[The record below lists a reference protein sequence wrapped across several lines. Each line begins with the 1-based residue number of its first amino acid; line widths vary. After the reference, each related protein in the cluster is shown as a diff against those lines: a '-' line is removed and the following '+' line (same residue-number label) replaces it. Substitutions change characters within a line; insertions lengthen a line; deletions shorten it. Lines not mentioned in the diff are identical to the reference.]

1 MSLRVGLV
9 GYGLAGR
16 TFHAPLFRGCG
27 LELVAVLTTNPERV
41 GQVRADFPEA
51 SIVSEMS
58 ALLSHDLDLVVI
70 ASVNSVHVEQAIAA
84 LHAGVPT
91 VVDKPMGRNLTETL
105 EILKASDDTGV
116 PVTAFYNRLFDSDSL
131 TIKRVIQDNEI
142 GKVFRIDSRFER
154 YRPDLAAQSW
164 REQSSA
170 EEGGGLLL
178 DLQSH
183 LVSTALDWF
192 GPAELVSASVRS
204 IRGASDD
211 DVVLVLKHES
221 GVDSYLSTSSIVGAP
236 GPRIRMMG
244 TNGALVIGELDPQ
257 ETLLRAGKVPHEGK
271 WDVSTK
277 SAAKIVRGEN
287 VSDLQVED
295 GNYAR
300 FYELVA
306 GAIAGTNEWPVSK
319 TEIIAV
325 ATIIDRARE
334 LNFRE

>member
-1 MSLRVGLV
+1 MREL
-9 GYGLAGR
+9 LA
-16 TFHAPLFRGCG
+16 
-27 LELVAVLTTNPERV
+27 
-41 GQVRADFPEA
+41 
-51 SIVSEMS
+51 
-58 ALLSHDLDLVVI
+58 HDLDLVIV

-84 LHAGVPT
+84 LHAGIPT
-91 VVDKPMGRNLTETL
+91 VVDKPMGRNLAETM
-105 EILKASDDTGV
+105 EILKASDETRV

-142 GKVFRIDSRFER
+142 GQVFRIDSRFER
-154 YRPDLAAQSW
+154 YRPDLANQSW

-192 GPAELVSASVRS
+192 GPAELISASVRS

-211 DVVLVLKHES
+211 DVVLVLKHDS
-221 GVDSYLSTSSIVGAP
+221 GVDSYLSASSIVGAP
-236 GPRIRMMG
+236 GPRIRMLG
-244 TNGALVIGELDPQ
+244 SNGALVIGELDPQ
-257 ETLLRAGKVPHEGK
+257 EALLRGGSVPTGGK

-277 SAAKIVRGEN
+277 SNALIVRGDQVFDVA
-287 VSDLQVED
+287 VSD
-295 GNYAR
+295 GNYAQ
-300 FYELVA
+300 FYTLVA
-306 GAIAGTNEWPVSK
+306 GAIAGKNEWPVSK
-319 TEIIAV
+319 AEIIAV

>member
-1 MSLRVGLV
+1 MTLRVGLA
-9 GYGLAGR
+9 GFGLAGR
-16 TFHAPLFRGCG
+16 FFHAPLLNGCG
-27 LELVAVLTTNPERV
+27 LELSAVLTTNPERIAHV
-41 GQVRADFPEA
+41 NADYPNAAVVADMKE
-51 SIVSEMS
+51 
-58 ALLSHDLDLVVI
+58 LLAHELDLVII

-84 LHAGVPT
+84 LQAGVPT

-105 EILKASDDTGV
+105 EILKVSDETGV
-116 PVTAFYNRLFDSDSL
+116 PVTAFYNRLYDSDSL

-142 GKVFRIDSRFER
+142 GQIFRIDSRFER
-154 YRPDLAAQSW
+154 YRPNLAAQSW

-192 GPAELVSASVRS
+192 GPAELISASVRS

-211 DVVLVLKHES
+211 DVVLVLKHDN
-221 GVDSYLSTSSIVGAP
+221 GVDSYLSASAIAGAP
-236 GPRIRMMG
+236 GPRIRMLG
-244 TNGALVIGELDPQ
+244 SNGALVIGELDPQ
-257 ETLLRAGKVPHEGK
+257 EALLRAGKVPLDGK

-277 SAAKIVRGEN
+277 SEARIIRGEV
-287 VSDLQVED
+287 VSDLKVED

-306 GAIAGTNEWPVSK
+306 GAIAGKNEWPVSK
-319 TEIIAV
+319 AEISAV

>member
-1 MSLRVGLV
+1 MTLRVGLA

-16 TFHAPLFRGCG
+16 FFHAPLLKSCG
-27 LELVAVLTTNPERV
+27 LDLVAVLTTNPERIAHV
-41 GQVRADFPEA
+41 NSDYPDAVV
-51 SIVSEMS
+51 VSDMS
-58 ALLSHDLDLVVI
+58 EFLAHDLDLVVV

-105 EILKASDDTGV
+105 EILKVSDETGV

-142 GKVFRIDSRFER
+142 GEIFRIDSRFER
-154 YRPDLAAQSW
+154 FRPNLAAQSW

-192 GPAELVSASVRS
+192 GPAELISASVRS

-211 DVVLVLKHES
+211 DVVLVLKHHN
-221 GVDSYLSTSSIVGAP
+221 GVDSYLSASAIAGAP
-236 GPRIRMMG
+236 GPRIRMLG
-244 TNGALVIGELDPQ
+244 SNGALVIGELDPQ
-257 ETLLRAGKVPHEGK
+257 EALLRAGQVPHVGK
-271 WDVSTK
+271 WEVSTK
-277 SAAKIVRGEN
+277 SEAHIIRGDQI
-287 VSDLQVED
+287 SDLEIED
-295 GNYAR
+295 GNYAQ
-300 FYELVA
+300 FYKLVA
-306 GAIAGTNEWPVSK
+306 GAISGANEWPVSK
-319 TEIIAV
+319 AEIIAV
-325 ATIIDRARE
+325 ATIIDKARE
-334 LNFRE
+334 MNFRE

>member
-1 MSLRVGLV
+1 MTLRVGLA
-9 GYGLAGR
+9 GFGLAGR
-16 TFHAPLFRGCG
+16 FFHAPLLKGCG
-27 LELVAVLTTNPERV
+27 LELGAVLTTNPERIAHV
-41 GQVRADFPEA
+41 NADYPNAAVVADMKE
-51 SIVSEMS
+51 
-58 ALLSHDLDLVVI
+58 LLAHELDLVII

-105 EILKASDDTGV
+105 EILKVSDETGV
-116 PVTAFYNRLFDSDSL
+116 PVTAFYNRLYDSDSL

-142 GKVFRIDSRFER
+142 GQIFRIDSRFER
-154 YRPDLAAQSW
+154 YRPNLAAQSW

-192 GPAELVSASVRS
+192 GPAELISASVRS
-204 IRGASDD
+204 VRGASDD
-211 DVVLVLKHES
+211 DVVLVLKHDN
-221 GVDSYLSTSSIVGAP
+221 GVDSYLSASAIAGAP
-236 GPRIRMMG
+236 GPRIRMLG
-244 TNGALVIGELDPQ
+244 SNGALVIGELDPQ
-257 ETLLRAGKVPHEGK
+257 EALLRAGKVPHEGK

-277 SAAKIVRGEN
+277 SEARIIRGEV
-287 VSDLQVED
+287 VSDLEVED

-306 GAIAGTNEWPVSK
+306 GAIAGENEWPVSK
-319 TEIIAV
+319 AEIIAV

>member
-1 MSLRVGLV
+1 MTLRVGLA

-16 TFHAPLFRGCG
+16 YFHAPLLKGCG
-27 LELVAVLTTNPERV
+27 LELVAVLTSNPERIAHV
-41 GQVRADFPEA
+41 NSDFPNA
-51 SIVSEMS
+51 IVVTDMRE
-58 ALLSHDLDLVVI
+58 LLAQDLDLVIV
-70 ASVNSVHVEQAIAA
+70 ASVNSVHVEQAVAA

-91 VVDKPMGRNLTETL
+91 VVDKPMGRNITETL
-105 EILKASDDTGV
+105 EILKVSDETGV

-142 GKVFRIDSRFER
+142 GEIFRIDSRFER

-164 REQSSA
+164 REQSSPA
-170 EEGGGLLL
+170 EGGGLLL

-221 GVDSYLSTSSIVGAP
+221 GVDSYLSASAIVGAP
-236 GPRIRMMG
+236 GPRIRMLG
-244 TNGALVIGELDPQ
+244 SNGALVIGELDPQ
-257 ETLLRAGKVPHEGK
+257 EALLRAGKVPHEGK

-277 SAAKIVRGEN
+277 SEARIIRGDV
-287 VSDLQVED
+287 VSDLTVED
-295 GNYAR
+295 GNYAQ
-300 FYELVA
+300 FYALVA
-306 GAIAGTNEWPVSK
+306 GAISGKNEWPVSK
-319 TEIIAV
+319 AEIIAV
-325 ATIIDRARE
+325 ATIIDKARE

>member
-1 MSLRVGLV
+1 MSLRVGLA

-16 TFHAPLFRGCG
+16 FFHAPLLKGCG
-27 LELVAVLTTNPERV
+27 LELGAVLTTNPERIAHV
-41 GQVRADFPEA
+41 NADYPNAAVVADMKE
-51 SIVSEMS
+51 
-58 ALLSHDLDLVVI
+58 LLAHELDLVII

-84 LHAGVPT
+84 LHSGVPT
-91 VVDKPMGRNLTETL
+91 VVDKPIGRNLTETL
-105 EILKASDDTGV
+105 EILKVSDETGV
-116 PVTAFYNRLFDSDSL
+116 PVTAFYNRLYDSDSL

-142 GKVFRIDSRFER
+142 GQIFRIDSRFER
-154 YRPDLAAQSW
+154 YRPNLAAQSW

-192 GPAELVSASVRS
+192 GPAELISASVRS

-211 DVVLVLKHES
+211 DVVLVLKHDN
-221 GVDSYLSTSSIVGAP
+221 GVDSYLSASAIAGAP
-236 GPRIRMMG
+236 GPRIRMLG
-244 TNGALVIGELDPQ
+244 SNGALVIGELDPQ
-257 ETLLRAGKVPHEGK
+257 EALLRAGKVPHDGK

-277 SAAKIVRGEN
+277 SEARIIRGEV
-287 VSDLQVED
+287 VSDLKVED

-306 GAIAGTNEWPVSK
+306 GAIAGKNEWPVSK
-319 TEIIAV
+319 AEISAV

>member
-1 MSLRVGLV
+1 MALRVGMA

-16 TFHAPLFRGCG
+16 YFHAPLLKGCG
-27 LELVAVLTTNPERV
+27 LDLVAVLTTNSERV
-41 GQVRADFPEA
+41 AYVNSDYPDAVVVANME
-51 SIVSEMS
+51 E
-58 ALLSHDLDLVVI
+58 LLAHNLDLVII
-70 ASVNSVHVEQAIAA
+70 ASVNSVHVDQAISA
-84 LHAGVPT
+84 LRAGIPT
-91 VVDKPMGRNLTETL
+91 VVDKPMGRNLAETM
-105 EILKASDDTGV
+105 EILKVSDETGV

-131 TIKRVIQDNEI
+131 TIKRVIKDYEI

-154 YRPDLAAQSW
+154 YRPDLASQSW

-178 DLQSH
+178 DLQTH

-211 DVVLVLKHES
+211 DVVLVLKHDT
-221 GVDSYLSTSSIVGAP
+221 GVDSYLSASAIVGAP
-236 GPRIRMMG
+236 GPRIRMLG
-244 TNGALVIGELDPQ
+244 SNGALVIGELDPQ
-257 ETLLRAGKVPHEGK
+257 EALLRAGKVPHEGK

-277 SAAKIVRGEN
+277 SEARIIRGE
-287 VSDLQVED
+287 VASDLQVED

-306 GAIAGTNEWPVSK
+306 GAIASKNEWPVSK
-319 TEIIAV
+319 AEIIAV

>member
-1 MSLRVGLV
+1 MTLRVGMA

-16 TFHAPLFRGCG
+16 YFHAPLLKGCG
-27 LELVAVLTTNPERV
+27 LELVAVLTTNSDRV
-41 GQVRADFPEA
+41 AHVHADFPEA
-51 SIVSEMS
+51 VVVSNMKE
-58 ALLSHDLDLVVI
+58 LLAHDLDLVIV
-70 ASVNSVHVEQAIAA
+70 ASVNSVHVEQAVAA
-84 LHAGVPT
+84 LHAGIPT

-105 EILKASDDTGV
+105 EILNASDETGV

-131 TIKRVIQDNEI
+131 TIKRVLKENEI

-154 YRPDLAAQSW
+154 FRPDLAAQSW

-221 GVDSYLSTSSIVGAP
+221 GVDSYLSASAIVGAP
-236 GPRIRMMG
+236 GPRIRMLG
-244 TNGALVIGELDPQ
+244 SNGALLIGELDPQ
-257 ETLLRAGKVPHEGK
+257 EALLRAGKAPAQGK
-271 WDVSTK
+271 WEVSTK
-277 SAAKIVRGEN
+277 SEARIIRGET
-287 VSDLQVED
+287 VSELQVED
-295 GNYAR
+295 GNYAQ
-300 FYELVA
+300 FYSLVA
-306 GAIAGTNEWPVSK
+306 GAIAGRNDWPVSK
-319 TEIIAV
+319 SEIIAV

>member
-1 MSLRVGLV
+1 MSLRVGLA

-16 TFHAPLFRGCG
+16 TFHAPLFKGCG
-27 LELVAVLTTNPERV
+27 LELVAVLTTNPERIEHV
-41 GQVRADFPEA
+41 HADFPDA
-51 SIVSEMS
+51 IVVSDMS
-58 ALLSHDLDLVVI
+58 ALLAHDLDLVVI

-84 LHAGVPT
+84 IHAGVPT

-105 EILKASDDTGV
+105 EILKASDESGV

-131 TIKRVIQDNEI
+131 TIKRVINDNEI

-170 EEGGGLLL
+170 ADGGGLLL
-178 DLQSH
+178 DLQTH

-192 GPAELVSASVRS
+192 GPAELISASVRN

-244 TNGALVIGELDPQ
+244 TNGALVVGELDPQ
-257 ETLLRAGKVPHEGK
+257 EALLRAGKVPLNGK

-277 SAAKIVRGEN
+277 SEARIIRGDQVN
-287 VSDLQVED
+287 LLKVED
-295 GNYAR
+295 GNYAK
-300 FYELVA
+300 FYELVV
-306 GAIAGTNEWPVSK
+306 GALAGTNQWPVSK
-319 TEIIAV
+319 AEIIAV

-334 LNFRE
+334 MNFRE

>member
-1 MSLRVGLV
+1 MTLRVGLA

-16 TFHAPLFRGCG
+16 YFHAPLLKGCG
-27 LELVAVLTTNPERV
+27 LELVAVLTTNPQRV
-41 GQVRADFPEA
+41 EHVQSDFPEA
-51 SIVSEMS
+51 NVVADMQQ
-58 ALLSHDLDLVVI
+58 LLSHDLDLVII

-105 EILKASDDTGV
+105 EILKVSDETGV
-116 PVTAFYNRLFDSDSL
+116 PVTAFYNRIFDSDSL
-131 TIKRVIQDNEI
+131 TIKRVIQENEI

-170 EEGGGLLL
+170 ADGGGLLL

-192 GPAELVSASVRS
+192 GPAELISASVRS
-204 IRGASDD
+204 VRGASDD

-221 GVDSYLSTSSIVGAP
+221 GVDSYLSASAIVGAP
-236 GPRIRMMG
+236 GPRIRMLG
-244 TNGALVIGELDPQ
+244 SNGALVIGELDPQ
-257 ETLLRAGKVPHEGK
+257 EALLRAGKVPQNGK

-277 SAAKIVRGEN
+277 SEARIIRGEV

-295 GNYAR
+295 GNYAQ
-300 FYELVA
+300 FYALVA
-306 GAIAGTNEWPVSK
+306 GAVAGKNAWPVSK
-319 TEIIAV
+319 AEIIAV
-325 ATIIDRARE
+325 ATIIDKARE

>member
-1 MSLRVGLV
+1 MTLRVGMA

-16 TFHAPLFRGCG
+16 YFHAPLLKGCG
-27 LELVAVLTTNPERV
+27 FELVAVLTTNPQRV
-41 GQVRADFPEA
+41 EHVQSDFPDA
-51 SIVSEMS
+51 ITVSNMS
-58 ALLSHDLDLVVI
+58 ELLAQKLDLVVI

-105 EILKASDDTGV
+105 EILNASDETGV

-131 TIKRVIQDNEI
+131 TIKRVINENEI

-170 EEGGGLLL
+170 AEGGGLLL

-211 DVVLVLKHES
+211 DVVLVLKHEN
-221 GVDSYLSTSSIVGAP
+221 GVDSYLSASAIVGAP
-236 GPRIRMMG
+236 GPRIRMLG
-244 TNGALVIGELDPQ
+244 SNGALVIGELDPQ
-257 ETLLRAGKVPHEGK
+257 EALLRAGKVPHEGK
-271 WDVSTK
+271 WDVPTK
-277 SAAKIVRGEN
+277 SEARIIRGEV

-295 GNYAR
+295 GNYAQ
-300 FYELVA
+300 FYALVT
-306 GAIAGTNEWPVSK
+306 GAIAGKNAWPVSK
-319 TEIIAV
+319 AEIIAV
-325 ATIIDRARE
+325 ATIIDKARE

>member
-1 MSLRVGLV
+1 MTLRVGLA

-16 TFHAPLFRGCG
+16 FFHAPLLKGCG
-27 LELVAVLTTNPERV
+27 LELVAVLTTNPERIAHV
-41 GQVRADFPEA
+41 NSDYPGAAVVTDMPE
-51 SIVSEMS
+51 
-58 ALLSHDLDLVVI
+58 LLSHDLDLVII

-105 EILKASDDTGV
+105 EILRASDQTGV
-116 PVTAFYNRLFDSDSL
+116 PVTTFYNRLFDSDSL
-131 TIKRVIQDNEI
+131 TIKRVISENEI

-170 EEGGGLLL
+170 EDGGGLLL

-192 GPAELVSASVRS
+192 GPAQLISASVRS

-211 DVVLVLKHES
+211 DVVLVLKHDN
-221 GVDSYLSTSSIVGAP
+221 GVDSYLSASAIAGAP
-236 GPRIRMMG
+236 GPRIRMLG
-244 TNGALVIGELDPQ
+244 SNGALVVGELDPQ
-257 ETLLRAGKVPHEGK
+257 EALLRAGKVPHDGK

-277 SAAKIVRGEN
+277 SEARIIRGEV
-287 VSDLQVED
+287 VSDLKVED

-306 GAIAGTNEWPVSK
+306 GAIAGKNEWPVSK
-319 TEIIAV
+319 AEIIAV
-325 ATIIDRARE
+325 ATIIDKARE

>member
-1 MSLRVGLV
+1 MTLRVGLA
-9 GYGLAGR
+9 GFGLAGR
-16 TFHAPLFRGCG
+16 FFHAPLLRGCG
-27 LELVAVLTTNPERV
+27 LELGAVLTTNPERIAHV
-41 GQVRADFPEA
+41 NADYPNAAVVADMKE
-51 SIVSEMS
+51 
-58 ALLSHDLDLVVI
+58 LLAHELDLVII

-105 EILKASDDTGV
+105 EILKVSDETGV
-116 PVTAFYNRLFDSDSL
+116 PVTAFYNRLYDSDSL

-142 GKVFRIDSRFER
+142 GQIFRIDSRFER
-154 YRPDLAAQSW
+154 YRPNLAAQSW

-192 GPAELVSASVRS
+192 GPAELISASVRS
-204 IRGASDD
+204 IRCASDD
-211 DVVLVLKHES
+211 DVVLVLKHDN
-221 GVDSYLSTSSIVGAP
+221 GVDSYLSASAIAGAP
-236 GPRIRMMG
+236 GPRIRMLG
-244 TNGALVIGELDPQ
+244 SNGALVIGELDPQ
-257 ETLLRAGKVPHEGK
+257 EALLRAGKVPHDGK

-277 SAAKIVRGEN
+277 SEARIIRGEV
-287 VSDLQVED
+287 VSDLKVED

-306 GAIAGTNEWPVSK
+306 GAIAGKNEWPVSK
-319 TEIIAV
+319 AEISAV

>member
-1 MSLRVGLV
+1 MALRVGLA

-16 TFHAPLFRGCG
+16 YFHAPLLKGCG
-27 LELVAVLTTNPERV
+27 LELVAVLTTNSERIEHV
-41 GQVRADFPEA
+41 HADFPEA
-51 SIVSEMS
+51 IIVSNMPE
-58 ALLSHDLDLVVI
+58 LLAHNLDLIVI

-105 EILKASDDTGV
+105 EILKVSDETGV
-116 PVTAFYNRLFDSDSL
+116 PVTTFFNRLFDSDSL
-131 TIKRVIQDNEI
+131 TIKRVIRDNEI

-154 YRPDLAAQSW
+154 FRPDLAA
-164 REQSSA
+164 
-170 EEGGGLLL
+170 
-178 DLQSH
+178 H

-192 GPAELVSASVRS
+192 GPAELISASVRS

-211 DVVLVLKHES
+211 DVVLVLKHKS
-221 GVDSYLSTSSIVGAP
+221 GVDSYLSASAIVGAP

-257 ETLLRAGKVPHEGK
+257 EALLRAGKVPHQGK

-277 SAAKIVRGEN
+277 SEAHIARGDSISE
-287 VSDLQVED
+287 LKVED

-306 GAIAGTNEWPVSK
+306 GAIAGSNEWPVSK
-319 TEIIAV
+319 AEIIAV
-325 ATIIDRARE
+325 ATIIDKARE

>member
-1 MSLRVGLV
+1 MTLRVGLA

-16 TFHAPLFRGCG
+16 YFHAPLLKGCG
-27 LELVAVLTTNPERV
+27 LELVAVLTTNPQRV
-41 GQVRADFPEA
+41 EHVQSDFPEA
-51 SIVSEMS
+51 NVVADMQR
-58 ALLSHDLDLVVI
+58 LLSHDLDLVII

-105 EILKASDDTGV
+105 EILKVSDETGV

-131 TIKRVIQDNEI
+131 TIKRVIQENEI

-170 EEGGGLLL
+170 ADGGGLLL

-192 GPAELVSASVRS
+192 GPAELISASVRS
-204 IRGASDD
+204 VRGASDD

-221 GVDSYLSTSSIVGAP
+221 GVDSYLSASAIVGAP
-236 GPRIRMMG
+236 GPRIRMLG
-244 TNGALVIGELDPQ
+244 SNGALVIGELDPQ
-257 ETLLRAGKVPHEGK
+257 EALLRAGKVPHEGK
-271 WDVSTK
+271 WDVPTK
-277 SAAKIVRGEN
+277 SEARIIRGEV

-295 GNYAR
+295 GNYAQ
-300 FYELVA
+300 FYALVT
-306 GAIAGTNEWPVSK
+306 GAIAGKNAWPVSK
-319 TEIIAV
+319 AEIIAV
-325 ATIIDRARE
+325 ATIIDKARE

>member
-1 MSLRVGLV
+1 MSLRVGLA

-16 TFHAPLFRGCG
+16 FFHAPLLNGCG
-27 LELVAVLTTNPERV
+27 LELSAVLTTNPERIAHV
-41 GQVRADFPEA
+41 NADYPNAAVVADMKE
-51 SIVSEMS
+51 
-58 ALLSHDLDLVVI
+58 LLAHELDLVII

-84 LHAGVPT
+84 LQAGVPT

-105 EILKASDDTGV
+105 EILKVSDETGV
-116 PVTAFYNRLFDSDSL
+116 PVTAFYNRLYDSDSL

-142 GKVFRIDSRFER
+142 GQIFRIDSRFER
-154 YRPDLAAQSW
+154 YRPNLAAQSW

-192 GPAELVSASVRS
+192 GPAELISASVRC

-211 DVVLVLKHES
+211 DVVLVLKHDN
-221 GVDSYLSTSSIVGAP
+221 GVDSYLSASAIAGAP
-236 GPRIRMMG
+236 GPRIRMLG
-244 TNGALVIGELDPQ
+244 SNGALVIGELDPQ
-257 ETLLRAGKVPHEGK
+257 EALLRAGKVPHDGK

-277 SAAKIVRGEN
+277 SEARIIRGEV
-287 VSDLQVED
+287 VSDLKVED

-306 GAIAGTNEWPVSK
+306 GAIAGKNEWPVSK
-319 TEIIAV
+319 AEISAV

>member
-1 MSLRVGLV
+1 M
-9 GYGLAGR
+9 
-16 TFHAPLFRGCG
+16 
-27 LELVAVLTTNPERV
+27 
-41 GQVRADFPEA
+41 
-51 SIVSEMS
+51 I
-58 ALLSHDLDLVVI
+58 I

-105 EILKASDDTGV
+105 EILKVSDETGV
-116 PVTAFYNRLFDSDSL
+116 PVTAFYNRIFDSDSL
-131 TIKRVIQDNEI
+131 TIKRVIQENEI

-170 EEGGGLLL
+170 ADGGGLLL

-192 GPAELVSASVRS
+192 GPAELISASVRS
-204 IRGASDD
+204 VRGASDD

-221 GVDSYLSTSSIVGAP
+221 GVDSYLSASAIVGAP
-236 GPRIRMMG
+236 GPRIRMLG
-244 TNGALVIGELDPQ
+244 SNGALVIGELDPQ
-257 ETLLRAGKVPHEGK
+257 EALLRAGKVPQNGK

-277 SAAKIVRGEN
+277 SEARIIRGEV

-295 GNYAR
+295 GNYAQ
-300 FYELVA
+300 FYALVA
-306 GAIAGTNEWPVSK
+306 GAVAGKNAWPVSK
-319 TEIIAV
+319 AEIIAV
-325 ATIIDRARE
+325 ATIIDKARE

>member
-1 MSLRVGLV
+1 MTLRVGLA

-16 TFHAPLFRGCG
+16 FFHVPLLKGCG

-41 GQVRADFPEA
+41 AQVHSDFPKA
-51 SIVSEMS
+51 AVVSDMPE
-58 ALLSHDLDLVVI
+58 LLSHDLDLVII

-91 VVDKPMGRNLTETL
+91 VVDKPLGRNLTETL
-105 EILKASDDTGV
+105 EILKISDETGV

-142 GKVFRIDSRFER
+142 GQVFRIDSRFER
-154 YRPDLAAQSW
+154 YRPDLATQSW

-204 IRGASDD
+204 IRGAADD

-221 GVDSYLSTSSIVGAP
+221 GVDSYLSASAIAGAP
-236 GPRIRMMG
+236 GPRIRMLG
-244 TNGALVIGELDPQ
+244 SNGALVIGELDPQ
-257 ETLLRAGKVPHEGK
+257 EALLRAGKVPQDGK
-271 WDVSTK
+271 WEVSTK
-277 SAAKIVRGEN
+277 SEARIIRGEQ
-287 VSDLQVED
+287 VSELKVED
-295 GNYAR
+295 GNYAQ
-300 FYELVA
+300 FYKLVA
-306 GAIAGTNEWPVSK
+306 GAISGENEWPVSK

>member
-1 MSLRVGLV
+1 MTLRVGLA

-16 TFHAPLFRGCG
+16 FFHAPLLKGCG
-27 LELVAVLTTNPERV
+27 LELVAVLTTNPDRIAHVNADYPNVAVV
-41 GQVRADFPEA
+41 GDIRE
-51 SIVSEMS
+51 
-58 ALLSHDLDLVVI
+58 LLARDLDLVII

-105 EILKASDDTGV
+105 EILKVSDQTGV
-116 PVTAFYNRLFDSDSL
+116 PVTTFYNRLFDSDSL

-142 GKVFRIDSRFER
+142 GQVFRIDSRFER

-192 GPAELVSASVRS
+192 GPAKLISASVRS

-211 DVVLVLKHES
+211 DVVLILKHDN
-221 GVDSYLSTSSIVGAP
+221 GVDSYLSASAIAGAP
-236 GPRIRMMG
+236 GPRIRMLG
-244 TNGALVIGELDPQ
+244 SNGALVISKLDPQ
-257 ETLLRAGKVPHEGK
+257 EALLRAGKVPHEGK

-277 SAAKIVRGEN
+277 SEARIIRGEV
-287 VSDLQVED
+287 VSDLEVED

-306 GAIAGTNEWPVSK
+306 GAISGANEWPVTK
-319 TEIIAV
+319 AEIIAV

>member
-1 MSLRVGLV
+1 M
-9 GYGLAGR
+9 
-16 TFHAPLFRGCG
+16 
-27 LELVAVLTTNPERV
+27 
-41 GQVRADFPEA
+41 
-51 SIVSEMS
+51 
-58 ALLSHDLDLVVI
+58 
-70 ASVNSVHVEQAIAA
+70 
-84 LHAGVPT
+84 
-91 VVDKPMGRNLTETL
+91 
-105 EILKASDDTGV
+105 
-116 PVTAFYNRLFDSDSL
+116 
-131 TIKRVIQDNEI
+131 
-142 GKVFRIDSRFER
+142 
-154 YRPDLAAQSW
+154 
-164 REQSSA
+164 
-170 EEGGGLLL
+170 
-178 DLQSH
+178 
-183 LVSTALDWF
+183 
-192 GPAELVSASVRS
+192 RS

-257 ETLLRAGKVPHEGK
+257 EALLRAGKVPHEGK

-319 TEIIAV
+319 SEIIAV

>member
-1 MSLRVGLV
+1 LLK
-9 GYGLAGR
+9 
-16 TFHAPLFRGCG
+16 GCG
-27 LELVAVLTTNPERV
+27 LELGAVLTTNPERIAHV
-41 GQVRADFPEA
+41 NADYPNAAVVADMKE
-51 SIVSEMS
+51 
-58 ALLSHDLDLVVI
+58 LLAHELDLVII

-105 EILKASDDTGV
+105 EILKVSDETGV
-116 PVTAFYNRLFDSDSL
+116 PVTAFYNRLYDSDSL
-131 TIKRVIQDNEI
+131 TVKRVIQDNEI
-142 GKVFRIDSRFER
+142 GQIFRIDSRFER
-154 YRPDLAAQSW
+154 YRPNLAAQSW

-192 GPAELVSASVRS
+192 GPAELISASVRC

-211 DVVLVLKHES
+211 DVVLVLKHDN
-221 GVDSYLSTSSIVGAP
+221 GVDSYLSASAIAGAP
-236 GPRIRMMG
+236 GPRIRMLG
-244 TNGALVIGELDPQ
+244 SNGALVIGELDPQ
-257 ETLLRAGKVPHEGK
+257 EALLRAGKVPHDGK

-277 SAAKIVRGEN
+277 SEARIIRGEV
-287 VSDLQVED
+287 VSDLKVED

-306 GAIAGTNEWPVSK
+306 GAIAGKNEWPVSK
-319 TEIIAV
+319 AEISAV

>member
-1 MSLRVGLV
+1 MALRVGMA

-16 TFHAPLFRGCG
+16 YFHAPLLKGCG
-27 LELVAVLTTNPERV
+27 LELIAVLTTNPDRV
-41 GQVRADFPEA
+41 DHVHADFPEA
-51 SIVSEMS
+51 LVVSSMS
-58 ALLSHDLDLVVI
+58 ELLSHELDLVII

-105 EILKASDDTGV
+105 EILKVSDDTGV

-131 TIKRVIQDNEI
+131 TIKRVIRDNEI

-154 YRPDLAAQSW
+154 YRPDLATQSW

-170 EEGGGLLL
+170 AEGGGLLL

-183 LVSTALDWF
+183 LISTALDWF
-192 GPAELVSASVRS
+192 GPADLVSASVRS

-211 DVVLVLKHES
+211 DVVLVLRHKS
-221 GVDSYLSTSSIVGAP
+221 GVDSYLSASAIAGAP
-236 GPRIRMMG
+236 GPRIRMLG
-244 TNGALVIGELDPQ
+244 SSGALVIGELDPQ
-257 ETLLRAGKVPHEGK
+257 EALLRSGKIPHDGK
-271 WDVSTK
+271 WNVSTK
-277 SAAKIVRGEN
+277 SEACIVRGDEISE
-287 VSDLQVED
+287 VQVED
-295 GNYAR
+295 GNYSH
-300 FYELVA
+300 FYALVA
-306 GAIAGTNEWPVSK
+306 GAIKGVNDWPVTK
-319 TEIIAV
+319 EEIIAV

>member
-1 MSLRVGLV
+1 MALRVGMA

-16 TFHAPLFRGCG
+16 YFHAPLLKGCG
-27 LELVAVLTTNPERV
+27 LDLVAVLTSNPERV
-41 GQVRADFPEA
+41 GHVKSDFPEA
-51 SIVSEMS
+51 AVVSSISE
-58 ALLSHDLDLVVI
+58 LLSHKLDLVIV

-91 VVDKPMGRNLTETL
+91 VVDKPMGRNLTETI

-116 PVTAFYNRLFDSDSL
+116 PVTTFFNRLFDSDSL
-131 TIKRVIQDNEI
+131 TIKRVIREKEI
-142 GKVFRIDSRFER
+142 GNVFRIDSRFER

-170 EEGGGLLL
+170 AEGGGLLL

-211 DVVLVLKHES
+211 DVVLVLRHES
-221 GVDSYLSTSSIVGAP
+221 GVDSYLSASSIVGAP
-236 GPRIRMMG
+236 GPRIRMLG
-244 TNGALVIGELDPQ
+244 SKGALVIGELDPQ
-257 ETLLRAGKVPHEGK
+257 EALLRAGKGPNNGK
-271 WDVSTK
+271 WEVSTK
-277 SAAKIVRGEN
+277 SEARIIRGEE
-287 VSDLQVED
+287 VSDIKVED
-295 GNYAR
+295 GNYAE
-300 FYELVA
+300 FYSLVA
-306 GAIAGTNEWPVSK
+306 GALVGKNSWPVSK
-319 TEIIAV
+319 EEIIAV

>member
-1 MSLRVGLV
+1 MSLRVGLA

-16 TFHAPLFRGCG
+16 YFHAPLLKGCG
-27 LELVAVLTTNPERV
+27 LELVAVLTTNPDRV
-41 GQVRADFPEA
+41 AHVNADYPNAAVVADMKE
-51 SIVSEMS
+51 
-58 ALLSHDLDLVVI
+58 LLAHELDLVII

-84 LHAGVPT
+84 LHSGVPT
-91 VVDKPMGRNLTETL
+91 VVDKPIGRNLTETL
-105 EILKASDDTGV
+105 EILKVSDETGV
-116 PVTAFYNRLFDSDSL
+116 PVTAFYNRLYDSDSL

-142 GKVFRIDSRFER
+142 GQIFRIDSRFER
-154 YRPDLAAQSW
+154 YRPNLAAQSW

-192 GPAELVSASVRS
+192 GPAELISASVRS

-211 DVVLVLKHES
+211 DVVLVLKHDN
-221 GVDSYLSTSSIVGAP
+221 GVDSYLSASAIAGAP
-236 GPRIRMMG
+236 GPRIRMLG
-244 TNGALVIGELDPQ
+244 SNGALVIGELDPQ
-257 ETLLRAGKVPHEGK
+257 EALLRAGKVPHDGK

-277 SAAKIVRGEN
+277 SEARIIRGKV
-287 VSDLQVED
+287 VSDLKVED

-306 GAIAGTNEWPVSK
+306 GAIAGKNEWPVSK
-319 TEIIAV
+319 AEISAV

>member
-1 MSLRVGLV
+1 MSLRVGLA

-16 TFHAPLFRGCG
+16 FFHAPLLKGCG
-27 LELVAVLTTNPERV
+27 LELVAVLTTNPDRV
-41 GQVRADFPEA
+41 AHVNADYPNAAVVADMKE
-51 SIVSEMS
+51 
-58 ALLSHDLDLVVI
+58 LLAHELDLVII

-84 LHAGVPT
+84 LHSGVPT
-91 VVDKPMGRNLTETL
+91 VVDKPIGRNLTETL
-105 EILKASDDTGV
+105 EILKVSDETGV
-116 PVTAFYNRLFDSDSL
+116 PVTAFYNRLYDSDSL

-142 GKVFRIDSRFER
+142 GQIFRIDSRFER
-154 YRPDLAAQSW
+154 YRPNLAAQSW

-192 GPAELVSASVRS
+192 GPAELISASVRS

-211 DVVLVLKHES
+211 DVVLVLKHDN
-221 GVDSYLSTSSIVGAP
+221 GVDSYLSASAIAGAP
-236 GPRIRMMG
+236 GPRIRMLG
-244 TNGALVIGELDPQ
+244 SNGALVIGELDPQ
-257 ETLLRAGKVPHEGK
+257 EALLRAGKVPHDGK

-277 SAAKIVRGEN
+277 SEARIIRGEV
-287 VSDLQVED
+287 VSDLKVED

-306 GAIAGTNEWPVSK
+306 GAIAGKNEWPVSK
-319 TEIIAV
+319 AEISAV

>member
-1 MSLRVGLV
+1 MTLRVGLA

-16 TFHAPLFRGCG
+16 YFHAPLLKGCG
-27 LELVAVLTTNPERV
+27 LELVAVLTSNPERIAHV
-41 GQVRADFPEA
+41 NSDFPNA
-51 SIVSEMS
+51 IVVTDMRE
-58 ALLSHDLDLVVI
+58 LLAQDLDLVIV
-70 ASVNSVHVEQAIAA
+70 ASVNSVHVEQAVAA

-91 VVDKPMGRNLTETL
+91 VVDKPMGRNITETL
-105 EILKASDDTGV
+105 EILKVSDETGV

-142 GKVFRIDSRFER
+142 GEIFRIDSRFER

-164 REQSSA
+164 REQSSPA
-170 EEGGGLLL
+170 EGGGLLL

-221 GVDSYLSTSSIVGAP
+221 GVDSYLSASAIVGAP
-236 GPRIRMMG
+236 GPRIRMLG
-244 TNGALVIGELDPQ
+244 SNGALVIGELDPQ
-257 ETLLRAGKVPHEGK
+257 EALLRAGKVPHEGK

-277 SAAKIVRGEN
+277 SEARIIRGDV
-287 VSDLQVED
+287 VSELTVED
-295 GNYAR
+295 GNYAQ
-300 FYELVA
+300 FYALVA
-306 GAIAGTNEWPVSK
+306 GAISGKNEWPVSK
-319 TEIIAV
+319 AEIIAV
-325 ATIIDRARE
+325 ATIIDKARE

>member
-1 MSLRVGLV
+1 MTLRVGLA
-9 GYGLAGR
+9 GFGLAGR
-16 TFHAPLFRGCG
+16 FFHAPLLKGCG
-27 LELVAVLTTNPERV
+27 LELVAVLTNNPERIAHV
-41 GQVRADFPEA
+41 KSDFPKA
-51 SIVSEMS
+51 AVVANMSE
-58 ALLSHDLDLVVI
+58 LLAHDLDLVII

-105 EILKASDDTGV
+105 EIIKVSDETGV

-142 GKVFRIDSRFER
+142 GQVFRIDSRFER
-154 YRPDLAAQSW
+154 FRPDLAAQSW

-221 GVDSYLSTSSIVGAP
+221 GVDSYLSASAIAGAP
-236 GPRIRMMG
+236 GPRIRMLG
-244 TNGALVIGELDPQ
+244 SNGALVIVELDPQ
-257 ETLLRAGKVPHEGK
+257 EALLRAGKVPQDGK
-271 WDVSTK
+271 WEVSTK
-277 SAAKIVRGEN
+277 SEARIIRGEQ
-287 VSDLQVED
+287 VSELKVED
-295 GNYAR
+295 GNYAQ
-300 FYELVA
+300 FYKLVA
-306 GAIAGTNEWPVSK
+306 GAISGENEWPVSK